1 MVPKS
6 YTTSILAPMFS
17 LIWMVMFIL
26 YWRIWREATC
36 HARRMRA
43 NTCCP
48 TGGNDWKSIQVN
60 LYNYRFRYIKKR
72 YPRYKKKN
80 YNIDFQQLSDYV
92 QYN

>member
-1 MVPKS
+1 MTVCLFQVVPKT

-48 TGGNDWKSIQVN
+48 TGANDWKSIQVRRIQIN
-60 LYNYRFRYIKKR
+60 
-72 YPRYKKKN
+72 
-80 YNIDFQQLSDYV
+80 
-92 QYN
+92 